1 MKPNN
6 PQLAEM
12 FSDYV
17 KTRKYVDSGWK
28 SIAGN
33 ILAFIKDEPVTEP
46 GLLTEY
52 VVKSQGDK
60 ARAKDIILGFFD
72 YYEQKTGETIENDLK
87 GMVIIDNTFLRRIE
101 ILKYLHEHHTT
112 REIASHFGVS
122 PDTITAD
129 LNAIREGF
137 DFFGTTL
144 RVSDESIGRERRKYY
159 RSNVHPVL
167 LALNSTEVLALT
179 TKLMQIAEEEGMTDL
194 YNPIIDKIYAQL
206 SGYAKEVLINAIDPE
221 FSGKVSKVEEAFR
234 NEEEWI
240 MDDRQCKEA
249 YSSNMEHLYKSG
261 SKCDFVLNTE
271 SGIRILEDGK
281 VVSCEG
287 IDRYIIAWSNHGEYE
302 LIPIRVKDIES
313 MVIKEY
319 RVN

>member
-1 MKPNN
+1 MKSNN

-33 ILAFIKDEPVTEP
+33 ILAFIKDEPVMEP

-60 ARAKDIILGFFD
+60 ARDKDIILDFFD
-72 YYEQKTGETIENDLK
+72 YYEKKTGEAIENDLMD
-87 GMVIIDNTFLRRIE
+87 MVIIDNTFLRRIE

-144 RVSDESIGRERRKYY
+144 LINDESTGRERRKHY

-167 LALNSTEVLALT
+167 LALNSTEIIALT
-179 TKLMQIAEEEGMTDL
+179 VKLMQMAEKEEMTDL
-194 YNPIIDKIYAQL
+194 FDPIIYKIYAQL
-206 SGYAKEVLINAIDPE
+206 SDYAKEVLVKAADPG
-221 FSGKVSKVEEAFR
+221 FSEKVHEEKGAFR

-240 MDDRQCKEA
+240 MDDGQRREA
-249 YSSNMEHLYKSG
+249 YSSKMTYLLKSG
-261 SKCDFVLNTE
+261 SKCDFVIRTE
-271 SGIRILEDGK
+271 SGMLVLENGK
-281 VVSCEG
+281 VVACEG
-287 IDRYIIAWSNHGEYE
+287 IDRYMVACADHREFE
-302 LIPIRVKDIES
+302 PIPVRVKNIES

-319 RVN
+319 KVN